1 MMTNEQIL
9 SVGYMLSTYESDLN
23 YFAKFIS
30 FSKKEISLNDYAQ
43 KAKGTF
49 KNFID
54 EYRVARNTK
63 KDLTSKLLTCAL
75 EWHEQGRTN
84 DVDDFA
90 RMIQGMDLTHGKMAT
105 SLSSKIMYLMNPW
118 EVMPLDIRAKEALK
132 HRTNIYKDYFA
143 KIERFR
149 MEHENEIRQ
158 TLASISEML
167 DIIERPFVGTVNN
180 LERIRENR
188 FVDKWLWVK
197 GGKMK

>member
-1 MMTNEQIL
+1 MDNGQVMATGFL
-9 SVGYMLSTYESDLN
+9 LSTYESDLN
-23 YFAKFIS
+23 YFAKFIG
-30 FSKKEISLNDYAQ
+30 FTKQEISHNDYAV

-54 EYRVARNTK
+54 EYRVARNTQK
-63 KDLTSKLLTCAL
+63 VLTSKLLTCAL

-90 RMIQGMDLTHGKMAT
+90 RMIQAKGLTHGKLAT

-118 EVMPLDIRAKEALK
+118 EVMPLDIRAKRALK
-132 HRTNIYKDYFA
+132 HRTNIYKDYFGE
-143 KIERFR
+143 IERFR
-149 MEHENEIRQ
+149 LEHEKDIRQ
-158 TLASISEML
+158 TLATISEML
-167 DIIERPFVGTVNN
+167 DIIERPFVDTVAN

-197 GGKMK
+197 GGG

>member
-1 MMTNEQIL
+1 MNKEQITA
-9 SVGYMLSTYESDLN
+9 VGFLLSTYESDLN
-23 YFAKFIS
+23 YFSTFIR
-30 FSKKEISLNDYAQ
+30 FSKNEISLHDYAP

-63 KDLTSKLLTCAL
+63 RDLTSKLLAYSL
-75 EWHEQGRTN
+75 DWYEQGRTK

-118 EVMPLDIRAKEALK
+118 EVMPLDIRAKRALN
-132 HRTNIYKDYFA
+132 HRTNIYKDFFGE
-143 KIERFR
+143 IERFR
-149 MEHENEIRQ
+149 LEHEKDIRQ
-158 TLASISEML
+158 TLATISEML
-167 DIIERPFVGTVNN
+167 DIIERPYVGTVNN

-197 GGKMK
+197 GGSE